1 MKKTELQA
9 FEKPELFKLSVR
21 IVKKAVF
28 LSLFA
33 AFVFCR
39 TIAFG
44 QDTQDTSYEEMYTY
58 GVNFNSQDGIIGG
71 VSFRYAKAINKSTFH
86 NFSLEIVDVKHQQ
99 EQRSTSPITG
109 EFYVPGKTNYLY
121 AIRPQYGREWIMLKK
136 GHEKGAQL
144 SLIAAAGPS
153 IGIVAPYMIQ
163 YTDNTGTIIRTT
175 QYDPN
180 KNISF
185 GAILGTGSLSES
197 LSAAQFQFGGCIKTS
212 MVLEFGVLKN
222 NFLGM
227 ELGGMVDFYPN
238 KINMMAYSPNKAVF
252 TSLFVTFFG
261 GFGK

>member
-1 MKKTELQA
+1 MKIFA
-9 FEKPELFKLSVR
+9 CPFRELFLKSFFVQ
-21 IVKKAVF
+21 
-28 LSLFA
+28 LFA
-33 AFVFCR
+33 FLQLFFLVPDFAHAQETDF
-39 TIAFG
+39 TYN
-44 QDTQDTSYEEMYTY
+44 QMYTY

-71 VSFRYAKAINKSTFH
+71 LSFRYAKTISQRVLH
-86 NFSLEIVDVKHQQ
+86 NFSVEITDVKHRQ
-99 EQRSTSPITG
+99 EQRTTSPITG
-109 EFYVPGKTNYLY
+109 EFYVPGKKNYLY
-121 AIRPQYGREWIMLKK
+121 VIRPQYGREWIMLKK

-153 IGIVAPYMIQ
+153 LGIVAPYMIQ

-175 QYDPN
+175 QYDPS

-197 LSAAQFQFGGCIKTS
+197 LSAAQFQIGGCIKTS

-227 ELGGMVDFYPN
+227 EIGGMLDAYPQ
-238 KINMMAYSPNKAVF
+238 KIDMMAFSGNKSVF
-252 TSLFVTFFG
+252 PSLFVTFFG